1 MDSQDLLN
9 ELLQKYSTKN
19 IAEKL
24 NLAPGT
30 VSRWVSLN
38 KVPSAYYFDLMRLA
52 NKPIDYTQFTS
63 KDKDQFFTPI
73 ATAQYC
79 YNIFLQILLAYGDN
93 EADYSYIEPSA
104 GNGNFLGVFPP
115 DRRVGLDIEPRNDE
129 IICADYLSWKP
140 QSRPPTKNVVFGN
153 PPFGLRG
160 HLALKF
166 INHSYEFADY
176 VCFILPQL
184 FESDGKGVPRKRVQG
199 YNLIHSEKL
208 DTDFEEPTE
217 DEAKGVKKVKVECIF
232 QIWSKHHK
240 NDDYI
245 IKDNKT
251 DVMKIYSLSDGGT
264 PSTTRNIKMAY
275 NCDIYIPSTCFGKEN
290 MKYYESFDELPHKK
304 GYGIV
309 FNENK
314 DENVDKFK
322 RVKWCDVAFLSTNSA
337 YNIRTSQILKLFT

>member
-1 MDSQDLLN
+1 MDPQDLLN

-73 ATAQYC
+73 ATAEYC
-79 YNIFLQILLAYGDN
+79 YNIFKKTLLHYNDN
-93 EADYSYIEPSA
+93 DNDYFYIEPSA

-140 QSRPPTKNVVFGN
+140 KSRGLYVVFGN

-208 DTDFEEPTE
+208 HTDFEDPTNRQ
-217 DEAKGVKKVKVECIF
+217 VKVECIF
-232 QIWSKHHK
+232 QIWSKHYK

-245 IKDNKT
+245 ILDNKS

-264 PSTTRNIKMAY
+264 PSTTRNAKMAHK
-275 NCDIYIPSTCFGKEN
+275 CDIYIPSTCFGKEN
-290 MKYYESFDELPHKK
+290 MKYYESFEKLPGKK

-314 DENVDKFK
+314 DENIDKFK
-322 RVKWCDVAFLSTNSA
+322 RVKWCDIAFLSTNSA